1 MSYSFLV
8 MLLPTYDVAISLFS
22 VATKSGSAKMKET
35 IHKYSVALIGLWEK
49 SFGYKH
55 VTKICYW
62 KT

>member
-1 MSYSFLV
+1 

-35 IHKYSVALIGLWEK
+35 IHKYSAALIGLWEK